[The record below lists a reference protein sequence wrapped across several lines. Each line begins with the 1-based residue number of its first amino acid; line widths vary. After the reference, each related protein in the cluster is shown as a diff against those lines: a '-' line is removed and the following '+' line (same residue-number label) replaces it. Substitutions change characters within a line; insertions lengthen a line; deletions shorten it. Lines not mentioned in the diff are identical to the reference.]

1 MERAIGIRV
10 SPTEVYYTI
19 LQMDEQG
26 TVDYVNESLIIPK
39 ALDIPRKL
47 SYIRTSLFSLIC
59 EYGITKAGLRIVEGI
74 SQNKDPF
81 RVNIEGV
88 IQELLANS
96 TVSYYFTG
104 RLDTIGSKLGKHKSL
119 IKECRDAKNNEF
131 NIPGWEKFHANH
143 RESFLVGYAT
153 IYKEDGAG
161 DE

>member
-19 LQMDEQG
+19 LEINNQG
-26 TVDYVNESLIIPK
+26 ELEYINESLIIPK

-47 SYIRTSLFSLIC
+47 SYIRTSLYSLIC
-59 EYGITKAGLRIVEGI
+59 EHEIIKAGLRIVEGN
-74 SQNKDPF
+74 SKNVDTF

-96 TVSYYFTG
+96 TVNYYFTG
-104 RLDTIGSKLGKHKSL
+104 RLDTIGSKLKFNKSI
-119 IKECRDAKNNEF
+119 IKQCCDAKENLF
-131 NIPGWEKFHANH
+131 NIPGWEKIHKYN

-153 IYKEDGAG
+153 IYREDGMG
-161 DE
+161 EE